1 MSVLRKTREHY
12 KGLDWEE
19 ELKKQK
25 ELRRGIDDRMI
36 AKIQQF
42 RTDRLDKL
50 MILITKSGNG
60 GMIWL
65 SGLRHLLNLKLPTSR
80 RNAVF
85 FCQILP
91 FYLLYGVVFYLG
103 LCYNRV

>member
-36 AKIQQF
+36 AKIQQSMGDF
-42 RTDRLDKL
+42 LFTGIFLVYWRK
-50 MILITKSGNG
+50 NG
-60 GMIWL
+60 
-65 SGLRHLLNLKLPTSR
+65 R
-80 RNAVF
+80 
-85 FCQILP
+85 
-91 FYLLYGVVFYLG
+91 
-103 LCYNRV
+103 

>member
-1 MSVLRKTREHY
+1 MSVLRKTREYY
-12 KGLDWEE
+12 KGLDWDE

-36 AKIQQF
+36 AKIQQY
-42 RTDRLDKL
+42 RTDRLDKI

-65 SGLRHLLNLKLPTSR
+65 FVALYLNIVKKMHHQAMVL
-80 RNAVF
+80 
-85 FCQILP
+85 I
-91 FYLLYGVVFYLG
+91 
-103 LCYNRV
+103 

>member
-50 MILITKSGNG
+50 MILITG
-60 GMIWL
+60 
-65 SGLRHLLNLKLPTSR
+65 
-80 RNAVF
+80 
-85 FCQILP
+85 
-91 FYLLYGVVFYLG
+91 
-103 LCYNRV
+103 

>member
-19 ELKKQK
+19 EFKKQK

-36 AKIQQF
+36 AKVQQL
-42 RTDRLDKL
+42 RTDRLDKI

-60 GMIWL
+60 GMVWL
-65 SGLRHLLNLKLPTSR
+65 FVALYLYIVKRCTSR
-80 RNAVF
+80 RW
-85 FCQILP
+85 C
-91 FYLLYGVVFYLG
+91 
-103 LCYNRV
+103 

>member
-1 MSVLRKTREHY
+1 MSVIRKTREHY

-42 RTDRLDKL
+42 RTDRLDKI

-65 SGLRHLLNLKLPTSR
+65 FVALYLYLVKKMHHQAMVLI
-80 RNAVF
+80 
-85 FCQILP
+85 C
-91 FYLLYGVVFYLG
+91 LLYTSDAADEEDSVDFCGR
-103 LCYNRV
+103 RVI

>member
-19 ELKKQK
+19 EFKKQK

-36 AKIQQF
+36 AKVQQL
-42 RTDRLDKL
+42 RTDRLDKI

-60 GMIWL
+60 GMVWL
-65 SGLRHLLNLKLPTSR
+65 LWHCI
-80 RNAVF
+80 F
-85 FCQILP
+85 IL
-91 FYLLYGVVFYLG
+91 
-103 LCYNRV
+103 